1 MYQQVRYGVFLRDV
15 LMLAVT
21 TFGGP
26 QAHLAHFQKILVNKR
41 NYLSEADLM
50 ELNSLCQMLPG
61 PSSTQTLVAIG
72 YKMGGAGLAYLT
84 LLIWTLPSV
93 IFMTIMAI
101 SLFDIEQKN
110 WSLEFTRFIQ
120 PMAVGFVSYAAY
132 SVSVRTINTKTGI
145 SLMVMAA
152 VTSYFIQTPF
162 VFPAIL
168 FVAGLISALKFK
180 AQPKEEK
187 KKINILWSNL
197 LLWLGVL
204 VFAALL
210 GWATRSIP
218 EVTRPIRLFENF
230 YRNGSLVFGGGQVL
244 APMLYTEFV
253 KKDSTEERVRPVEF
267 TKKAYLNH
275 NEFLTG
281 YAIVQTLPGP
291 VFAFS
296 AFIGSLSM
304 REYGTTGEIMGAFMS
319 ALGIFLPGTFLIF
332 FVIRFWDS
340 LKKYRAI
347 RASLEGITAA
357 SAGLIA
363 ASAVILFQPLDNTFM
378 NFAFTIGTFCLLA
391 FTRLPAPIIILG
403 GLALG
408 LLL

>member
-1 MYQQVRYGVFLRDV
+1 MTQRVRYYTFLRDV
-15 LMLAVT
+15 ALLSVT

-26 QAHLAHFQKILVNKR
+26 QAHIAHFDKILVKKR
-41 NYLSEADLM
+41 NYLSEADLT
-50 ELNSLCQMLPG
+50 ELNSLCQILPG
-61 PSSTQTLVAIG
+61 PSSTQTLVAVGFKIG
-72 YKMGGAGLAYLT
+72 GPNLAYLT
-84 LLIWTLPSV
+84 LLLWTLPSV

-132 SVSVRTINTKTGI
+132 SISVKTINTKTGI
-145 SLMVMAA
+145 SLMVIAA

-162 VFPAIL
+162 VFPVIL
-168 FVAGLISALKFK
+168 FGAGLISALKYR
-180 AQPKEEK
+180 AQPKEDK
-187 KKINILWSNL
+187 KGITIRWSNFI
-197 LLWLGVL
+197 LWLGVL

-210 GWATRSIP
+210 GWATRSVP
-218 EVTRPIRLFENF
+218 QVTRPIRLFENF

-253 KKDSTEERVRPVEF
+253 EKDSTEESRRPVEF
-267 TKKAYLNH
+267 VKKPYLNH
-275 NEFLTG
+275 DEFLTG

-296 AFIGSLSM
+296 AFIGSLAM
-304 REYGTTGEIMGAFMS
+304 REYGTMGEIAGAFMS
-319 ALGIFLPGTFLIF
+319 AAGVFLPGTFLIF
-332 FVIRFWDS
+332 FVIRFWES
-340 LKKYRAI
+340 LKKYRVV

-363 ASAVILFQPLDNTFM
+363 ASAIILFQPLEYNFQ
-378 NFAFTIGTFCLLA
+378 NFAFVIATFCLLA
-391 FTRLPAPIIILG
+391 FTRLPAPLIIIS
-403 GLALG
+403 G
-408 LLL
+408 LLLGFLL

>member
-1 MYQQVRYGVFLRDV
+1 
-15 LMLAVT
+15 MLAVT

-26 QAHLAHFQKILVNKR
+26 QAHLAHFQKILVAKR

-50 ELNSLCQMLPG
+50 ELNSLCQILPG
-61 PSSTQTLVAIG
+61 PSSTQTLVGIG
-72 YKMGGAGLAYLT
+72 YKLGGPGLAYLT
-84 LLIWTLPSV
+84 LLCWTLPAV

-120 PMAVGFVSYAAY
+120 PMAVGFISYAAY
-132 SVSVRTINTKTGI
+132 SISVRTIHTKTGV

-152 VTSYFIQTPF
+152 ITSYFIQSPF

-168 FVAGLISALKFK
+168 AVSGLISALKFR
-180 AQPKEEK
+180 AQPREEK
-187 KKINILWSNL
+187 AKINLRWTNL
-197 LLWLGVL
+197 FLWLGVL

-210 GWATRSIP
+210 GWATKSIP

-230 YRNGSLVFGGGQVL
+230 YRTGSLVFGGGHVL
-244 APMLYTEFV
+244 VPMLATEFV
-253 KKDSTEERVRPVEF
+253 EKDSTESTRRPVEF
-267 TKKAYLNH
+267 SKKPYLKND
-275 NEFLTG
+275 EFLSG
-281 YAIVQTLPGP
+281 YAVAQTLPGP

-304 REYGTTGEIMGAFMS
+304 REYGTLGEIAGAFMA

-363 ASAVILFQPLDNTFM
+363 ASAVILFQPLDNSVM

-391 FTRLPAPIIILG
+391 FTRLPFPFIILG

>member
-1 MYQQVRYGVFLRDV
+1 
-15 LMLAVT
+15 MLAVT
-21 TFGGP
+21 AFGGP
-26 QAHLAHFQKILVNKR
+26 QAHLAHFQKILVKKR

-50 ELNSLCQMLPG
+50 ELNSLCQILPG
-61 PSSTQTLVAIG
+61 PSSTQTLVAVG
-72 YKMGGAGLAYLT
+72 YKIGGTSLAYLT
-84 LLIWTLPSV
+84 LLVWTLPSV

-101 SLFDIEQKN
+101 SLFDIEQKK

-120 PMAVGFVSYAAY
+120 PMAVGFISYAAY
-132 SVSVRTINTKTGI
+132 SISVKTVNTKTGVC
-145 SLMVMAA
+145 LMILAA
-152 VTSYFIQTPF
+152 VISYYIQTPF

-168 FVAGLISALKFK
+168 LVAGLISASKYRS
-180 AQPKEEK
+180 QPREEK
-187 KKINILWSNL
+187 KKINVRWTGLV
-197 LLWLGVL
+197 LWLSVL
-204 VFAALL
+204 VFAALM
-210 GWATRSIP
+210 GWATKSVP

-230 YRNGSLVFGGGQVL
+230 YRNGSMVFGGGQVL
-244 APMLYTEFV
+244 VPMLATEFV
-253 KKDSTEERVRPVEF
+253 EKDSVEQHIRPVEF
-267 TKKAYLNH
+267 SKKPFLN
-275 NEFLTG
+275 NDEFLTG

-304 REYGTTGEIMGAFMS
+304 REYGTFGEIMGAFMS
-319 ALGIFLPGTFLIF
+319 ALGIFLPGTFMIF

-378 NFAFTIGTFCLLA
+378 NFAFTIATFCMLA
-391 FTRLPAPIIILG
+391 FTRVPSPFIILG
-403 GLALG
+403 GLLLG

>member
-1 MYQQVRYGVFLRDV
+1 MFQQVRYGVFLKDV
-15 LMLAVT
+15 LMLAFT
-21 TFGGP
+21 AFGGP

-41 NYLSEADLM
+41 SYLSEADLM
-50 ELNSLCQMLPG
+50 EINSLCQILPG

-72 YKMGGAGLAYLT
+72 YKIGGASLAYLT

-93 IFMTIMAI
+93 IFMTVMAI

-120 PMAVGFVSYAAY
+120 PMAVGFISYAAY
-132 SVSVRTINTKTGI
+132 SISVRMVNTKTGV

-168 FVAGLISALKFK
+168 FIAGLISALKFR
-180 AQPKEEK
+180 AQPREEK
-187 KKINILWSNL
+187 KKINIRWTNF

-204 VFAALL
+204 VFAALM
-210 GWATRSIP
+210 GWATKSIP

-230 YRNGSLVFGGGQVL
+230 YRSGSLVFGGGQVL
-244 APMLYTEFV
+244 VPMLATEFV
-253 KKDSTEERVRPVEF
+253 EKDSTEQHVRPVEF
-267 TKKAYLNH
+267 SKKPFLN
-275 NEFLTG
+275 NDEFLTG

-304 REYGTTGEIMGAFMS
+304 REYGTFGEIIGAFMS

-391 FTRLPAPIIILG
+391 FTRLPSPFIILG

>member
-1 MYQQVRYGVFLRDV
+1 
-15 LMLAVT
+15 MLAVT
-21 TFGGP
+21 AFGGP

-41 NYLSEADLM
+41 NYLSEADLL
-50 ELNSLCQMLPG
+50 ELNSLCQILPG
-61 PSSTQTLVAIG
+61 PSSTQTLVAVG
-72 YKMGGAGLAYLT
+72 YKIGGTSLAYLT

-132 SVSVRTINTKTGI
+132 SISVKTVNTKTGI
-145 SLMVMAA
+145 SLMIMAA

-168 FVAGLISALKFK
+168 FAAGLVSALKFK

-187 KKINILWSNL
+187 KKVSIIWSNF

-210 GWATRSIP
+210 GWATKSVP

-253 KKDSTEERVRPVEF
+253 EKDSTEERVRPVEF

-275 NEFLTG
+275 DEFLTG

-304 REYGTTGEIMGAFMS
+304 REYGTFGEIIGAFMS

-340 LKKYRAI
+340 LKKYRAV

-391 FTRLPAPIIILG
+391 FTRLPSPFIILG

>member
-1 MYQQVRYGVFLRDV
+1 
-15 LMLAVT
+15 MLAVT
-21 TFGGP
+21 AFGGP

-41 NYLSEADLM
+41 NYLSEADLL
-50 ELNSLCQMLPG
+50 ELNSLCQILPG
-61 PSSTQTLVAIG
+61 PSSTQTLVAVG
-72 YKMGGAGLAYLT
+72 YKIGGTSLAYLT

-132 SVSVRTINTKTGI
+132 SISVKTVNTKTGI
-145 SLMVMAA
+145 SLMIMAA

-168 FVAGLISALKFK
+168 FAAGLVSALKFK

-187 KKINILWSNL
+187 KKVSIIWSNF

-210 GWATRSIP
+210 GWATKSVP

-253 KKDSTEERVRPVEF
+253 EKDSTEERVRPVEF

-275 NEFLTG
+275 DEFLTG

-304 REYGTTGEIMGAFMS
+304 REYGTFGEIIGAFMS

-340 LKKYRAI
+340 LKKYRAV

-378 NFAFTIGTFCLLA
+378 NFAFTSGTFCLLA
-391 FTRLPAPIIILG
+391 FTRLPSPFIILG

>member
-1 MYQQVRYGVFLRDV
+1 
-15 LMLAVT
+15 MLAVT

-50 ELNSLCQMLPG
+50 ELNSLCQILPG
-61 PSSTQTLVAIG
+61 PSSTQTLVAVG
-72 YKMGGAGLAYLT
+72 YKIGGTSLAYLT

-132 SVSVRTINTKTGI
+132 SISVKTVNTKTGI
-145 SLMVMAA
+145 TLMVMAA
-152 VTSYFIQTPF
+152 ITSYFIQTPF

-168 FVAGLISALKFK
+168 FIAGLISALKFK

-187 KKINILWSNL
+187 KKINILWSNF

-210 GWATRSIP
+210 GWATKSVP

-275 NEFLTG
+275 DEFLTG

-304 REYGTTGEIMGAFMS
+304 REYGTFGEIMGAFMS

-332 FVIRFWDS
+332 FVIRFWDT

-363 ASAVILFQPLDNTFM
+363 ASAIILFQPLDNTFM

-391 FTRLPAPIIILG
+391 FTRLPSPFIILG

>member
-1 MYQQVRYGVFLRDV
+1 
-15 LMLAVT
+15 
-21 TFGGP
+21 
-26 QAHLAHFQKILVNKR
+26 
-41 NYLSEADLM
+41 
-50 ELNSLCQMLPG
+50 MLPG

>member
-1 MYQQVRYGVFLRDV
+1 MYQQVRYGVFLKDV

-21 TFGGP
+21 AFGGP
-26 QAHLAHFQKILVNKR
+26 QAHVAHFQKILVNKR
-41 NYLSEADLM
+41 GYLSEADLM
-50 ELNSLCQMLPG
+50 ELNSLCQILPG
-61 PSSTQTLVAIG
+61 PSSTQTLVAVG
-72 YKMGGAGLAYLT
+72 YKIGGASLAYLT

-93 IFMTIMAI
+93 IFMTVMAI

-120 PMAVGFVSYAAY
+120 PMAVGFISYAAY
-132 SVSVRTINTKTGI
+132 SISVRTINTKTGV
-145 SLMVMAA
+145 SLMIMAA

-168 FVAGLISALKFK
+168 LVAGLISALKFR
-180 AQPKEEK
+180 AQPREEK
-187 KKINILWSNL
+187 KRINIRWTNF

-204 VFAALL
+204 VFAALM
-210 GWATRSIP
+210 GWATKSKP
-218 EVTRPIRLFENF
+218 EITRPIRLFENF
-230 YRNGSLVFGGGQVL
+230 YRSGSMVFGGGQVL
-244 APMLYTEFV
+244 VPMLATEFV
-253 KKDSTEERVRPVEF
+253 KKDSTEQHVRPVEF
-267 TKKAYLNH
+267 SKKPYLN
-275 NEFLTG
+275 NDEFLTG

-304 REYGTTGEIMGAFMS
+304 REYGTFGEIMGAFMS

-340 LKKYRAI
+340 MKKYRAI

-378 NFAFTIGTFCLLA
+378 NFAFTIATFCMLA
-391 FTRLPAPIIILG
+391 FTRVPSPFIIIG

-408 LLL
+408 LIL

>member
-1 MYQQVRYGVFLRDV
+1 MAQGVRYSTFLRDV
-15 LMLAVT
+15 ALLSVT

-26 QAHLAHFQKILVNKR
+26 QAHVAHFHKILVKKR
-41 NYLSEADLM
+41 SYLSEGDLM
-50 ELNSLCQMLPG
+50 ELNSLCQILPG
-61 PSSTQTLVAIG
+61 PSSTQTLVAVGFKIG
-72 YKMGGAGLAYLT
+72 GPNLAYLT
-84 LLIWTLPSV
+84 LLVWTLPSV

-132 SVSVRTINTKTGI
+132 SVSVKTINTKTGI
-145 SLMVMAA
+145 SLMVIAA
-152 VTSYFIQTPF
+152 ITSYFIQTPF
-162 VFPAIL
+162 VFPVIL
-168 FVAGLISALKFK
+168 FGSGLISGLKYR

-187 KKINILWSNL
+187 QGIKMRWSNFF
-197 LLWLGVL
+197 LWLGVL

-210 GWATRSIP
+210 GWATRSNP
-218 EVTRPIRLFENF
+218 QVTRPIRLFENF

-253 KKDSTEERVRPVEF
+253 RKDSTEDRLRTVEF
-267 TKKAYLNH
+267 KKKPYLSH
-275 NEFLTG
+275 DEFLTG

-304 REYGTTGEIMGAFMS
+304 REYGTFGEIAGAFM
-319 ALGIFLPGTFLIF
+319 AAAGVFLPGTFLIF

-340 LKKYRAI
+340 LKKYRVV
-347 RASLEGITAA
+347 RASLEGLTAA
-357 SAGLIA
+357 SAVLIA
-363 ASAVILFQPLDNTFM
+363 ASAVILFQPLDHTFL
-378 NFAFTIGTFCLLA
+378 NFSFTIGTFCLLA
-391 FTRLPAPIIILG
+391 FTRLPSPYIILS

-408 LLL
+408 FLL

>member
-1 MYQQVRYGVFLRDV
+1 
-15 LMLAVT
+15 MLAVT

-26 QAHLAHFQKILVNKR
+26 QAHLAHFQKILVSKR
-41 NYLSEADLM
+41 NYLSDADLM
-50 ELNSLCQMLPG
+50 ELNSLCQILPG
-61 PSSTQTLVAIG
+61 PSSTQTLVAVG
-72 YKMGGAGLAYLT
+72 YKIGGTSLAYLT

-132 SVSVRTINTKTGI
+132 SISVKTVNTKTGI
-145 SLMVMAA
+145 SLMIMAA
-152 VTSYFIQTPF
+152 ITSYFIQTPF

-187 KKINILWSNL
+187 KKISILWSNF

-210 GWATRSIP
+210 GWATKSIP

-253 KKDSTEERVRPVEF
+253 RKDSTEERVRPVEF

-275 NEFLTG
+275 DEFLTG

-304 REYGTTGEIMGAFMS
+304 REYGTFGEIIGAFMS

-340 LKKYRAI
+340 LKKYRAV

-363 ASAVILFQPLDNTFM
+363 ASAIILFQPLDNTFM

-391 FTRLPAPIIILG
+391 FTRLPSPFIILG

>member
-1 MYQQVRYGVFLRDV
+1 
-15 LMLAVT
+15 MLAVT

-26 QAHLAHFQKILVNKR
+26 QAHLAHFQKILVAKR
-41 NYLSEADLM
+41 NYLSEADLL
-50 ELNSLCQMLPG
+50 ELNSLCQILPG

-72 YKMGGAGLAYLT
+72 YKIGGASLAYLT

-93 IFMTIMAI
+93 VFMTVIAI

-132 SVSVRTINTKTGI
+132 SISVKTVNTKTGVC
-145 SLMVMAA
+145 LMIMAA

-187 KKINILWSNL
+187 KKVNIIWSNF

-210 GWATRSIP
+210 GWATRSVP

-275 NEFLTG
+275 DEFLTG

-304 REYGTTGEIMGAFMS
+304 REHGTFGEIIGAFMS

-363 ASAVILFQPLDNTFM
+363 ASAIILFQPLDNTFM

-391 FTRLPAPIIILG
+391 FTRLPAPLIIIT
-403 GLALG
+403 GLMLG
-408 LLL
+408 LFL

>member
-1 MYQQVRYGVFLRDV
+1 
-15 LMLAVT
+15 MLAVT

-26 QAHLAHFQKILVNKR
+26 QAHLAHFQKILVTKR

-50 ELNSLCQMLPG
+50 ELNSLCQILPG
-61 PSSTQTLVAIG
+61 PSSTQTLVAVG
-72 YKMGGAGLAYLT
+72 YKIGGTNLAYLT

-132 SVSVRTINTKTGI
+132 SISVKTVNTKTGL
-145 SLMVMAA
+145 SLMIMAA

-162 VFPAIL
+162 IFPAIL

-197 LLWLGVL
+197 ILWLGVL

-210 GWATRSIP
+210 GWATKSIP
-218 EVTRPIRLFENF
+218 QVTRPIRLFENF

-253 KKDSTEERVRPVEF
+253 KKDSTEEHVRPVEF

-275 NEFLTG
+275 DEFLTG

-304 REYGTTGEIMGAFMS
+304 REYGTFGEIMGAFMS

-363 ASAVILFQPLDNTFM
+363 ASAIILFQPLDNTFM

-391 FTRLPAPIIILG
+391 FTRIPSPFIILG

-408 LLL
+408 LIL

>member
-21 TFGGP
+21 SFGGP
-26 QAHLAHFQKILVNKR
+26 QAHLAHFQKVLVTKR

-50 ELNSLCQMLPG
+50 ELNSLCQVLPG

-72 YKMGGAGLAYLT
+72 YKLGGASLAYLT

-132 SVSVRTINTKTGI
+132 SVSVKTINTKTGI
-145 SLMVMAA
+145 SLMIVAA

-168 FVAGLISALKFK
+168 FAAGLISALKYR

-187 KKINILWSNL
+187 KKINILWSNF

-210 GWATRSIP
+210 GWATKSIP

-275 NEFLTG
+275 DEFLTG

-304 REYGTTGEIMGAFMS
+304 REYGTFGEIMGAFMS

-332 FVIRFWDS
+332 FVVRFWDS
-340 LKKYRAI
+340 LKKYRAV

-363 ASAVILFQPLDNTFM
+363 ASAIILFQPLDNTFM

-391 FTRLPAPIIILG
+391 FTRLPSPFIILG

>member
-26 QAHLAHFQKILVNKR
+26 QAHLAHFQKILVTKR

-50 ELNSLCQMLPG
+50 ELNSLCQILPG

-72 YKMGGAGLAYLT
+72 YKIGGASLAYLT

-132 SVSVRTINTKTGI
+132 SISVKTVNTKTGI

-168 FVAGLISALKFK
+168 LAAGLISSLKFK

-187 KKINILWSNL
+187 KKFNILWSNF

-210 GWATRSIP
+210 GWATKSIP

-253 KKDSTEERVRPVEF
+253 GKDSTEERVRPVEF

-275 NEFLTG
+275 DEFLTG

-291 VFAFS
+291 VFAIS

-304 REYGTTGEIMGAFMS
+304 REYGTLGEIIGAFMS

-340 LKKYRAI
+340 LKKYRAV

-363 ASAVILFQPLDNTFM
+363 ASAIILFQPLDNTFM

-391 FTRLPAPIIILG
+391 FTRLPAPIIILV

-408 LLL
+408 LLI

>member
-1 MYQQVRYGVFLRDV
+1 
-15 LMLAVT
+15 MLAVT

-26 QAHLAHFQKILVNKR
+26 QAHLAHFQKILVNRR
-41 NYLSEADLM
+41 NYLSEADLI
-50 ELNSLCQMLPG
+50 ELNSLCQILPG
-61 PSSTQTLVAIG
+61 PSSTQTIVAVG
-72 YKMGGAGLAYLT
+72 YKIGGASLAYLT
-84 LLIWTLPSV
+84 LLFWTLPSV
-93 IFMTIMAI
+93 IFMTVMAI

-132 SVSVRTINTKTGI
+132 SISVKTINTKTGV
-145 SLMVMAA
+145 SLMIMAA

-168 FVAGLISALKFK
+168 FVAGLISALKFR

-187 KKINILWSNL
+187 KKISIRWSNFV
-197 LLWLGVL
+197 LWLGIL
-204 VFAALL
+204 VFAALM
-210 GWATRSIP
+210 GWATKSIP
-218 EVTRPIRLFENF
+218 QVTRPIRLFENF

-253 KKDSTEERVRPVEF
+253 KKDSTEEHVRPVEF

-275 NEFLTG
+275 DEFLTG

-304 REYGTTGEIMGAFMS
+304 REYGTFGEIMGAFMS
-319 ALGIFLPGTFLIF
+319 ALGIFLPGTFMIF

-391 FTRLPAPIIILG
+391 FTRLPAPFIILG

-408 LLL
+408 LIL

>member
-1 MYQQVRYGVFLRDV
+1 
-15 LMLAVT
+15 MLAVT
-21 TFGGP
+21 AFGGP
-26 QAHLAHFQKILVNKR
+26 QAHLAHFQKVLVTKR

-50 ELNSLCQMLPG
+50 ELNSLCQILPG

-72 YKMGGAGLAYLT
+72 YKIGGTSLAYLT

-132 SVSVRTINTKTGI
+132 SISVKTINTKTGI
-145 SLMVMAA
+145 MLMIMAA

-168 FVAGLISALKFK
+168 FVAGLISALKFR
-180 AQPKEEK
+180 AQPREQK
-187 KKINILWSNL
+187 KKISVRWSNFM
-197 LLWLGVL
+197 LWIGVL
-204 VFAALL
+204 VFAALM
-210 GWATRSIP
+210 GWATKSVP

-253 KKDSTEERVRPVEF
+253 KKDSTEERVRPVQF
-267 TKKAYLNH
+267 SKKPYLNH
-275 NEFLTG
+275 DEFLTG

-296 AFIGSLSM
+296 AYIGSLSM
-304 REYGTTGEIMGAFMS
+304 REYGTLGEIAGAFMS

-378 NFAFTIGTFCLLA
+378 NFAFTIGTFCMLA
-391 FTRLPAPIIILG
+391 FTRLPAPLIILA
-403 GLALG
+403 GLAMG
-408 LLL
+408 LIL

>member
-1 MYQQVRYGVFLRDV
+1 MFQQVRYGVFLRDV

-21 TFGGP
+21 SFGGP
-26 QAHLAHFQKILVNKR
+26 QAHLAHFQKVLVDKR
-41 NYLSEADLM
+41 MYLSEADLM
-50 ELNSLCQMLPG
+50 ELNSLCQILPG
-61 PSSTQTLVAIG
+61 PSSTQTLVAVGLKIG
-72 YKMGGAGLAYLT
+72 GTSLAYLT

-93 IFMTIMAI
+93 IFMTVMAI

-120 PMAVGFVSYAAY
+120 PMAVGFISYAAY
-132 SVSVRTINTKTGI
+132 SISVKTINTKTGV
-145 SLMVMAA
+145 SLMIMAA

-168 FVAGLISALKFK
+168 FVAGLISALKYR

-187 KKINILWSNL
+187 KKISIRWTSL

-210 GWATRSIP
+210 GWATKKVP

-253 KKDSTEERVRPVEF
+253 KKDSAEEHVRPVEF
-267 TKKAYLNH
+267 SKKPYLNH
-275 NEFLTG
+275 DEFLTG

-304 REYGTTGEIMGAFMS
+304 REYGTFGEIMGAFMS

-363 ASAVILFQPLDNTFM
+363 ASAVILFQPLDNTVM
-378 NFAFTIGTFCLLA
+378 NFAFTIGTFCMLA
-391 FTRLPAPIIILG
+391 FTRLPAPYIILG

>member
-1 MYQQVRYGVFLRDV
+1 
-15 LMLAVT
+15 MLAVT

-41 NYLSEADLM
+41 SYLSEADLM
-50 ELNSLCQMLPG
+50 ELNSLCQILPG
-61 PSSTQTLVAIG
+61 PSSTQTLVAVG
-72 YKMGGAGLAYLT
+72 YKIGGASLAYLT

-120 PMAVGFVSYAAY
+120 PMAVGFISYAAY
-132 SVSVRTINTKTGI
+132 SISVRTINTKTGV
-145 SLMVMAA
+145 SLMIMAA

-168 FVAGLISALKFK
+168 LVSGLISALKFR
-180 AQPKEEK
+180 AQPREEK
-187 KKINILWSNL
+187 KKINIRWTNF

-210 GWATRSIP
+210 GWATKSRP
-218 EVTRPIRLFENF
+218 EITRPIRLFENF
-230 YRNGSLVFGGGQVL
+230 YRSGSMVFGGGQVL
-244 APMLYTEFV
+244 VPMLATEFV
-253 KKDSTEERVRPVEF
+253 KKDSTEQHVRPVEF
-267 TKKAYLNH
+267 SKKPFLN
-275 NEFLTG
+275 NDEFLTG

-304 REYGTTGEIMGAFMS
+304 REYGTFGEIMGAFMS

-340 LKKYRAI
+340 MKKYRAI

-378 NFAFTIGTFCLLA
+378 NFAFTIATFCMLA
-391 FTRLPAPIIILG
+391 FTRVPSPFIIIG

-408 LLL
+408 LIL

>member
-145 SLMVMAA
+145 SLMIMAA

-187 KKINILWSNL
+187 RKINILWSNF

-204 VFAALL
+204 VFAALM
-210 GWATRSIP
+210 GWATKSIP

-253 KKDSTEERVRPVEF
+253 KKDSTEERVRPVEY

-296 AFIGSLSM
+296 AYIGSLSM
-304 REYGTTGEIMGAFMS
+304 REYGTFGEIMGAFMS

-391 FTRLPAPIIILG
+391 FTRLPAPVIILG

>member
-1 MYQQVRYGVFLRDV
+1 
-15 LMLAVT
+15 MLAFT
-21 TFGGP
+21 AFGGP

-41 NYLSEADLM
+41 SYLSEADLM
-50 ELNSLCQMLPG
+50 EINSLCQILPG

-72 YKMGGAGLAYLT
+72 YKIGGASLAYLT

-93 IFMTIMAI
+93 IFMTVMAI

-120 PMAVGFVSYAAY
+120 PMAVGFISYAAY
-132 SVSVRTINTKTGI
+132 SISVRMVNTKTGV

-168 FVAGLISALKFK
+168 FIAGLISALKFR
-180 AQPKEEK
+180 AQPREEK
-187 KKINILWSNL
+187 KKINIRWTNF

-204 VFAALL
+204 VFAALM
-210 GWATRSIP
+210 GWATKSIP

-230 YRNGSLVFGGGQVL
+230 YRSGSLVFGGGQVL
-244 APMLYTEFV
+244 VPMLATEFV
-253 KKDSTEERVRPVEF
+253 EKDSTEQHVRPVEF
-267 TKKAYLNH
+267 SKKPFLN
-275 NEFLTG
+275 NDEFLTG

-304 REYGTTGEIMGAFMS
+304 REYGTFGEIIGAFMS

-391 FTRLPAPIIILG
+391 FTRLPSPFIILG